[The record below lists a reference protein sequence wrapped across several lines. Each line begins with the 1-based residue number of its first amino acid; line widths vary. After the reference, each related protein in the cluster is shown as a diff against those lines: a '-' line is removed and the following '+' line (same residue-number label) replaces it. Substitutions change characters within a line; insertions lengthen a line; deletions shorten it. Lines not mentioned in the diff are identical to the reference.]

1 MSVNLMTQLISD
13 SYLYPICKEPM
24 PLEFSNPDEA
34 SLQLEVVTA
43 KVFDCFDSIFLHAR
57 EELGKHRD
65 LDELDDDAHDLLV
78 RATIRTVDLDA
89 GLLEDL
95 DESQRA
101 LEAWMFAFSA
111 IPLNPSNRISHT
123 SAQIFYFCV
132 WIWTKTWLD
141 ATSMLIDRFE
151 PQFEYFTQLCEQFVE
166 SHTAKTPL
174 HSDFLARSGDDQSD
188 KVKTPPAFSLGSG
201 VVTCLVA
208 IVERC
213 RNSSI
218 RRRCIA
224 TLRKINLQGIFD
236 TDYLITYLTAIFEH
250 EEQAASF
257 FSLQNDSA
265 ANLQARDIPE
275 AARLLEVAMSPSYHC
290 LNPGFYKGNTVKL
303 VFVTRICGDVDGEL
317 QVGEKVVAVNR
328 AAR

>member
-1 MSVNLMTQLISD
+1 
-13 SYLYPICKEPM
+13 M
-24 PLEFSNPDEA
+24 PLKFSNPDEA

-43 KVFDCFDSIFLHAR
+43 KVFDCFDYIYLHAR
-57 EELGKHRD
+57 EGLAKHRN
-65 LDELDDDAHDLLV
+65 LDELDDDAHDVLV
-78 RATIRTVDLDA
+78 RAAIRTVDLDA

-95 DESQRA
+95 KESHRA
-101 LEAWMFAFSA
+101 LDAWMVAFSA
-111 IPLNPSNRISHT
+111 IPLTPSNRISHT

-141 ATSMLIDRFE
+141 ATATLVDRFE
-151 PQFEYFTQLCEQFVE
+151 PQFEYFTGLCEDFVE

-174 HSDFLARSGDDQSD
+174 HSEFLARGGEDRPN
-188 KVKTPPAFSLGSG
+188 KVNTPPAFSLGSG

-257 FSLQNDSA
+257 CSLQDDKSSA
-265 ANLQARDIPE
+265 SLLQAQDIPE
-275 AARLLEVAMSPSYHC
+275 AARLLEVAMSPSYHR
-290 LNPGFYKGNTVKL
+290 LIPGFYKGDTVKL
-303 VFVTRICGDVDGEL
+303 VFVTRLCGDVDGEL
-317 QVGEKVVAVNR
+317 QVGEKVVPVVR
-328 AAR
+328 VAR